1 MTKWGMTARKG
12 RLRREVGIVP
22 WAPLWVLAVLIVLSS
37 PSIASTPVTPAILY
51 HVLANDRWGNE
62 VRDQS
67 SGEHQVQVRSI
78 SEPIGGG
85 PAGMDANALGFLVA
99 VPARIFGGLLLVA
112 WVLRSRKH

>member
-1 MTKWGMTARKG
+1 MGDDGEEGEAAPRG
-12 RLRREVGIVP
+12 RDCTLGS
-22 WAPLWVLAVLIVLSS
+22 ALVLAVLIVLSS

-85 PAGMDANALGFLVA
+85 PAGMDAKALGFLVA
-99 VPARIFGGLLLVA
+99 VPAGIFGALFLVA
-112 WVLRSRKH
+112 WALRTRKH